1 MKTIFLKFYYLW
13 KKIIMALELNKS
25 LMKKMQKVI
34 ENIERKG
41 VITPCNFTEDEFL
54 EDIQTS
60 EKGPFYA
67 VEEAESILE
76 QWKIARRSS

>member
-1 MKTIFLKFYYLW
+1 
-13 KKIIMALELNKS
+13 
-25 LMKKMQKVI
+25 MQVLV

-41 VITPCNFTEDEFL
+41 VTIPYNFTEEEFW
-54 EDIQTS
+54 EEIRKA